1 MQKNK
6 GAATDL
12 DYCTQFVR
20 TLYDHNAKLTFD
32 EIVNNSK
39 RYVYAHV
46 QEDKGTATAPD
57 LN

>member
-57 LN
+57 